1 MFYYYGGKARIA
13 GRYPAPLYRTVIEPF
28 AGAAGYSMHH
38 LRKGNIDRAILIE
51 KDPRVFELWR
61 RLLAM
66 TPEDVL
72 NIPIPKAGDE
82 TADFFYMTTAT
93 SNGVAVS
100 RRMTVTKRMPE
111 LVEMMR
117 RRVAGLLPFAQG
129 HVEVIHG
136 DYRDAPDV
144 EATWFIDPPY
154 QPHPDKAT
162 SSKTHCAQGLGY
174 APGCDASCLDFPS
187 LGEWARTRRGQA
199 LVVEQEG
206 ADWLP
211 FVRVLAGGYDSQ
223 GRRKPEV
230 LWTQS
235 VTHVETCDLDADCIC
250 GVA

>member
-13 GRYPAPLYRTVIEPF
+13 GRYPAPEYPTVIEPF

-38 LRKGNIDRAILIE
+38 LRKGNIERAILIE
-51 KDPRVFELWR
+51 KDPRVVELWQ
-61 RLLAM
+61 RLLSM
-66 TPEDVL
+66 TPEEVL
-72 NIPIPKAGDE
+72 AIPIPDVGSE
-82 TADFFYMTTAT
+82 TSDFFYMTTAT

-117 RRVAGLLPFAQG
+117 RRVAGLLPFVQG
-129 HVEVIHG
+129 RVEVIHG
-136 DYRDAPDV
+136 DYRQVDAE

-154 QPHPDKAT
+154 QPHIDKAT
-162 SSKTHCAQGLGY
+162 SANTRCAQGLGY
-174 APGCDASCLDFPS
+174 AKGCDASCLDFTS
-187 LGEWARTRRGQA
+187 LARWCRNRPGQV

-230 LWTQS
+230 LWTRPAPVVMHSQEAS
-235 VTHVETCDLDADCIC
+235 A
-250 GVA
+250 